1 MNNSYSKVFD
11 KILNSRF
18 KISFI
23 TGVSIAAAVAIAS
36 LVQIPPVNPA
46 TVEARPNPETSNNF
60 FHPQRIYTFNNN
72 PGSIKS
78 LTFSPDSKTLV
89 SGGSHNDGIIRL
101 WSIKKGD
108 IIGTIRKAQK
118 TAVESMVISPDG
130 QTLASCS
137 NDYTVNLWNLK
148 TNKFTRSFSGHTSNV
163 LSLATTPD
171 GKILASGG
179 LDGIRLWDLV
189 KKRPLATLVHYNNIS
204 KITISPDG
212 QTLASG
218 DTQGVVKLWDL
229 NSGQFIRQF
238 SAHTQVVSDLAFTP
252 DGQTLVTA
260 SHDGTIKL
268 WNAKTGDFASTLT
281 ENNSINHNNWI
292 NAIAINPNGRILASG
307 GKQGVVQLWDL
318 TTGKL
323 LNTLEGHTDWVSAIA
338 FSPNGQ
344 FFASGGYDKRILVW
358 RMERILYN

>member
-11 KILNSRF
+11 KILNIRL
-18 KISFI
+18 KISSI
-23 TGVSIAAAVAIAS
+23 RGVSIAGAVAIAS

-60 FHPQRIYTFNNN
+60 FQPQRIYTFKNHS
-72 PGSIKS
+72 GSIKS

-89 SGGSHNDGIIRL
+89 SGGSHNDGVIRL
-101 WSIKKGD
+101 WSIKNGD

-118 TAVESMVISPDG
+118 TAVESVLISPDG

-148 TNKFTRSFSGHTSNV
+148 TNKFTRSFIGHTSNV
-163 LSLATTPD
+163 LSLAATPD

-212 QTLASG
+212 QILASG
-218 DTQGVVKLWDL
+218 ETQGVVKLWNL
-229 NSGQFIRQF
+229 NSGQLIRQF
-238 SAHTQVVSDLAFTP
+238 SAHTQVVSGLAFTP

-268 WNAKTGDFASTLT
+268 WDAKTGDFAGTLT
-281 ENNSINHNNWI
+281 ENNNSINHNNWI

-323 LNTLEGHTDWVSAIA
+323 LNTLEGHTDWVSTIA
-338 FSPNGQ
+338 FSPDGKL
-344 FFASGGYDKRILVW
+344 FASGGYDKRILVW
-358 RMERILYN
+358 RM